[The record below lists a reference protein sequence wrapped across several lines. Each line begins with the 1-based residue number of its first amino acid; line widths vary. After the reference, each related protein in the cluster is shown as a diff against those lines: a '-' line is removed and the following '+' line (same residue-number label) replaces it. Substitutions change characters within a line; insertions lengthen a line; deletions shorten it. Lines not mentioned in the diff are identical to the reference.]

1 MVFYGNREKFSGV
14 SSAIGRAFRKL
25 GLSPNQLTVISLVPA
40 ALSAYFIASSEFVM
54 AAALFMIASVLDLAD
69 GAVARCT
76 GKVTN
81 IGAYL
86 DTMVDR
92 YVEFMICLGLLFLA
106 LSGGI
111 PGFLLPSAVWLFIF
125 LFGAL
130 MTSYSKAAAKEKEL
144 VRAEIKGGLIERA
157 ERLLILFTGI
167 LLAVVNPLYLTY
179 AIVLLAF
186 LANVTALQRAWIA
199 RVSCGK
205 A

>member
-1 MVFYGNREKFSGV
+1 MVFYGRRERFGGV
-14 SSAIGRAFRKL
+14 SAAIGKAFRKL
-25 GLSPNQLTVISLVPA
+25 GLSPNQLTFISIVPA
-40 ALSAYFIASSEFVM
+40 ALAAYMVSVGGFVP
-54 AAALFMIASVLDLAD
+54 AAALFLLAAFLDMAD

-76 GKVTN
+76 GKVTTM
-81 IGAYL
+81 GAYL

-92 YVEFMICLGLLFLA
+92 YVEFMMTLGLLFLS
-106 LSGGI
+106 LGGGI
-111 PGFLLPSAVWLFIF
+111 PPFVLPAPAWLFIF

-186 LANVTALQRAWIA
+186 LANITALQRAWIA
-199 RVSCGK
+199 KKS
-205 A
+205 AA